1 MTEHLKGNCK
11 GNESMLEV
19 KYFKHSLVLESSLV
33 VMVLTSAPLVLSYT
47 LYFLLSDKI
56 NGNGFL
62 FLDCIVPS
70 DWNILFKPEILTLLT

>member
-1 MTEHLKGNCK
+1 
-11 GNESMLEV
+11 MLEV
-19 KYFKHSLVLESSLV
+19 KYLKHSLVLESSLV
-33 VMVLTSAPLVLSYT
+33 VMVLTSVPLVLSYT
-47 LYFLLSDKI
+47 LYFLPSDKI